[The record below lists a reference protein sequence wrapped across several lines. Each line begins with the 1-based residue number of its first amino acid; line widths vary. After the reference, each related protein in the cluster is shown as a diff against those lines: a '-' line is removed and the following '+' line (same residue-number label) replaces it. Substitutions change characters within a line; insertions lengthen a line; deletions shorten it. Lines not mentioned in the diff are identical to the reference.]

1 MLTLGGIALNVINME
16 QILITIVT
24 GIVGYIFGW
33 KKNKA
38 EIEGNQ
44 LDNLE
49 KSIRIYQVVID
60 DLSKKIED
68 LTLHVV
74 RLEAT
79 IDSLKQENKRLKS
92 KKNIIQE

>member
-1 MLTLGGIALNVINME
+1 ME
-16 QILITIVT
+16 IISIIVT
-24 GIVGYIFGW
+24 GVIGYIVGY
-33 KKNKA
+33 KKNQA
-38 EIEGNQ
+38 DIEGSQ

-79 IDSLKQENKRLKS
+79 IDSLKQENRRLKS
-92 KKNIIQE
+92 KKIVQE

>member
-1 MLTLGGIALNVINME
+1 ME
-16 QILITIVT
+16 ILSIIVT
-24 GIVGYIFGW
+24 GIVGYIVGY
-33 KKNKA
+33 KKNQK
-38 EIEGNQ
+38 EIEGSQ

-60 DLSKKIED
+60 DLSKKIEE
-68 LTLHVV
+68 LSLHVV

-92 KKNIIQE
+92 KKVIQE

>member
-1 MLTLGGIALNVINME
+1 ME
-16 QILITIVT
+16 IISIIVT
-24 GIVGYIFGW
+24 GVIGYIFGY
-33 KKNKA
+33 KKNQA
-38 EIEGNQ
+38 DIEGSQ

-92 KKNIIQE
+92 KKVIQE

>member
-1 MLTLGGIALNVINME
+1 ME
-16 QILITIVT
+16 IISIIVT
-24 GIVGYIFGW
+24 GVIGYIFGY
-33 KKNKA
+33 KKNQA
-38 EIEGNQ
+38 DIEGSQ

-92 KKNIIQE
+92 KKVIEQ

>member
-1 MLTLGGIALNVINME
+1 ME
-16 QILITIVT
+16 QIIITIVT
-24 GIVGYIFGW
+24 GVIGYIVGY
-33 KKNKA
+33 KKNQA
-38 EIEGNQ
+38 DIEGSQ

-79 IDSLKQENKRLKS
+79 IDSLKQENKRLKN
-92 KKNIIQE
+92 KKIIEE

>member
-1 MLTLGGIALNVINME
+1 ME
-16 QILITIVT
+16 QIIISIITAGI
-24 GIVGYIFGW
+24 GYIVGF
-33 KKNKA
+33 KKNQA
-38 EIEGNQ
+38 DIEGSQ

-60 DLSKKIED
+60 DLSKKIEE

-92 KKNIIQE
+92 KRVIQE

>member
-1 MLTLGGIALNVINME
+1 ME
-16 QILITIVT
+16 IISIIVT
-24 GIVGYIFGW
+24 GVIGYIVGY
-33 KKNKA
+33 KKNQA
-38 EIEGNQ
+38 EIEGSQ

-49 KSIRIYQVVID
+49 KSIHIYQVVID

-79 IDSLKQENKRLKS
+79 IDSLKQENRRLKS
-92 KKNIIQE
+92 KKVIQE